1 MATFRVFV
9 SYSQPSV
16 FDPSLANPFNNWTR
30 VHVAQGFAWRPGSV
44 SFRTL
49 SESGVYDVELLL
61 GEGGRP
67 ILPYVLRAIEVPFR
81 VPSNGA
87 LEVASI
93 SDGQR
98 LELPAGPYQL
108 RFESLPKFKI
118 RLVFTKAMEPK
129 FLILRADSDLVP
141 TIPLLQ
147 TAEPA

>member
-1 MATFRVFV
+1 MAAFRLFV
-9 SYSQPSV
+9 SYSQLSV
-16 FDPSLANPFNNWTR
+16 FDPSLAKPFNNWTR
-30 VHVAQGFAWRPGSV
+30 SHVAQGFAWRPGSV

-49 SESGVYDVELLL
+49 SESGACDVELLL

-67 ILPYVLRAIEVPFR
+67 ILPNALRAIEVPFL

-93 SDGQR
+93 GDGKR
-98 LELPAGPYQL
+98 LELPSGSYQL
-108 RFESLPKFKI
+108 RFEALPKFAI
-118 RLVFTKAMEPK
+118 RLVFTKAMEPG
-129 FLILRADSDLVP
+129 FLILRADSDLAP